1 MESETGPGEGS
12 ITPGSWI
19 LVVSVG
25 PHEGGALGPSSPVG
39 AAESMQAPGGV
50 PGVEAT
56 LYWVEAVEEGAVL
69 EEGEVSGIGQDV
81 QLLVLDVMEEVEV
94 VVYEEQE
101 QVSSEEQGQELAR
114 PGTPSD
120 RPALEALATLQLEM
134 EPVNKQ
140 AQRAHARL
148 KHKNCQRRTLHLE
161 HRSAIIRGIRGFWV
175 EVFMNH
181 PQMSRMMTNQD
192 RNMLHFMTNLKV
204 EELRHPTHHCTITLS
219 FRRNRYLQNEVVV
232 KEYLINVTGYRASH
246 STPIQWHQG
255 FERKAYRRRH
265 HDSSVNFF
273 NWLSDHN
280 FTGTDRIAEII
291 IKELWP
297 NPLQYYVR
305 RKAPPREELGGRE
318 VRSPG
323 EILRNLRMECPLLPK
338 LEYLRSCFTC
348 RSMATV
354 RLLDGRVLKSG
365 LDRVERIERETQVNL
380 K

>member
-318 VRSPG
+318 LLHVQINGHRKALGRESTEEWSGSSGTDREGDTSKP
-323 EILRNLRMECPLLPK
+323 EIIPVDK
-338 LEYLRSCFTC
+338 
-348 RSMATV
+348 
-354 RLLDGRVLKSG
+354 
-365 LDRVERIERETQVNL
+365 
-380 K
+380 

>member
-1 MESETGPGEGS
+1 
-12 ITPGSWI
+12 
-19 LVVSVG
+19 
-25 PHEGGALGPSSPVG
+25 
-39 AAESMQAPGGV
+39 MQAPGGV

-175 EVFMNH
+175 EV
-181 PQMSRMMTNQD
+181 
-192 RNMLHFMTNLKV
+192 V

-354 RLLDGRVLKSG
+354 RLLGGRVLKSG